1 MKPLP
6 SLSDRVLQGDIRA
19 ASRLIRQI
27 DDGEPAAIP
36 QLQALFPKTGKAYVI
51 GVTGSPGAGK
61 STLADRMIARLRQ
74 EKKTVAVIA
83 VDPTSPFTGGAI
95 LGDRIR
101 MQDHATDPGVFIRSL
116 ATRGNLGGL
125 SRATGDSIRVM
136 DAMGWDVIIVETV
149 GVGQDEIDVA
159 QMAHSTVVV
168 VVPGMGD
175 DIQAIKAGILEIA
188 DLFAVNKSDRPGADR
203 VVRELRGMLEL
214 RHAVRGPSQK
224 KGDSPAN
231 EWEPPILKVIAS
243 RDQGVDDL
251 IEAIDSHRAFLDR
264 TGERRNREL
273 QREAT
278 QFVALL
284 RDRLLRNG
292 LAKLEQEK
300 GRLEEVAL
308 QIVDRKVDPYALADE
323 IAGRLRE

>member
-1 MKPLP
+1 MKPPP

-27 DDGEPAAIP
+27 DDGEPAAVP
-36 QLQALFPKTGKAYVI
+36 QLQALFPKTGNAYVI
-51 GVTGSPGAGK
+51 GITGSPGAGK
-61 STLADRMIARLRQ
+61 STLADRMIAHLRK

-125 SRATGDSIRVM
+125 SRATGDCIRVM

-159 QMAHSTVVV
+159 HLAHSTVVV

-214 RHAVRGPSQK
+214 RHAVRAPSEK
-224 KGDSPAN
+224 TGDPPAN
-231 EWEPPILKVIAS
+231 QWEPPILKVVAS
-243 RDQGVDDL
+243 RDQGVDGL

-278 QFVALL
+278 QFV
-284 RDRLLRNG
+284 
-292 LAKLEQEK
+292 
-300 GRLEEVAL
+300 
-308 QIVDRKVDPYALADE
+308 
-323 IAGRLRE
+323 